1 MSCLI
6 VQAQAAPCF
15 LVITSQNCFLP
26 WVSQESPQNT
36 QTSFTDEE
44 IFPRH
49 GRDIF
54 VQYFIVPILQ
64 KRQLNTFVRDENVR
78 YGLRI
83 LHTRNEGTCLRGVG
97 L

>member
-1 MSCLI
+1 MSHI
-6 VQAQAAPCF
+6 AHTF
-15 LVITSQNCFLP
+15 K
-26 WVSQESPQNT
+26 NT